1 MSFKSD
7 FNLLDAFRIFDVK
20 QKGYCT
26 RVEFQVS
33 LNEIAVFTSSE
44 QLYLYFKKMNKD
56 QDGLLKYSEFRQAIL
71 PSSLEYLDLM
81 NLR

>member
-1 MSFKSD
+1 LSLKSD
-7 FNLLDAFRIFDVK
+7 FNLLDAFRIFDAI

-71 PSSLEYLDLM
+71 PSS
-81 NLR
+81 